1 MFNFSS
7 HDRMDEYTVTCLF
20 RSDTV
25 SDEKKFWQIRE
36 MTQTCE
42 IAVIGAGPVGGTLA
56 LALAARGRKVLLVDK
71 ADLKPMEHPDFDGR
85 AYAIAHGCQALLQE
99 AGLWERLPFSPCP
112 ILDID
117 VTDSKPGRPPSRL
130 MLHFDHKAVGDDPFG
145 WIIEA
150 RSVRVA
156 LNAALAESSVIV
168 RAPAKALVSCKA
180 DVATVQVE
188 DELFKAKLVVAA
200 EGRQSPLRAQAG
212 IGVTR
217 LPYNQTAVIFAIAHK
232 VPHNNVAL
240 EHFLPSGPF
249 AVLPMTGT
257 AEHPNLSAIVFT
269 ESDANAKLLYNMDD
283 TGLMRAVEARL
294 GDRLGQ
300 LELCGQR
307 WLYPLYAMYAARY
320 YDTRLALAGD
330 AAHGVHPI
338 AGQGLNLGLRD
349 AAALLDLAGAA
360 EDPGVDAVLRAYQ
373 AKQRPINLAMLLGM
387 DALDRLFST
396 NFPPVRLARDLGL
409 AAVERMPRLK
419 QRFMLA
425 AMGR

>member
-1 MFNFSS
+1 
-7 HDRMDEYTVTCLF
+7 
-20 RSDTV
+20 
-25 SDEKKFWQIRE
+25 
-36 MTQTCE
+36 MTQACD
-42 IAVIGAGPVGGTLA
+42 IAVVGAGPVGGTLA

-71 ADLKPMEHPDFDGR
+71 ADLKPMENPNFDGR
-85 AYAIAHGCQALLQE
+85 AYAIAHGCKPLLQE
-99 AGLWERLPFSPCP
+99 AGLWERLPFAPCP

-117 VTDSKPGRPPSRL
+117 VTDGKPGRAPSPL
-130 MLHFDHKAVGDDPFG
+130 KLHFDHKAVGDDPFG

-156 LNAALAESSVIV
+156 LNAALAESDVIV
-168 RAPAKALVSCKA
+168 RAPAEALVSRHA
-180 DVATVQVE
+180 ESAIVQVG
-188 DELFKAKLVVAA
+188 DERFKTKLVVAA
-200 EGRQSPLRAQAG
+200 EGRQSPLRNQAG
-212 IGVTR
+212 ISVTR
-217 LPYNQTAVIFAIAHK
+217 LPYKQTAVIFAVAHE

-240 EHFLPSGPF
+240 EHFLPGGPF

-257 AEHPNLSAIVFT
+257 AEHPNLSAVVFT
-269 ESDANAKLLYNMDD
+269 ESDTNAKLLYGMDD
-283 TGLMRAVEARL
+283 AGLLRAVQARL
-294 GDRLGQ
+294 GNRLGR
-300 LELCGQR
+300 LELAGRR

-360 EDPGVDAVLRAYQ
+360 DDPGAESALRAYQ
-373 AKQRPINLAMLLGM
+373 AKQRPINMAMLLGM
-387 DALDRLFST
+387 DALDRLFSN
-396 NFPPVRLARDLGL
+396 NFPPVRLVRDLGL

>member
-1 MFNFSS
+1 
-7 HDRMDEYTVTCLF
+7 
-20 RSDTV
+20 
-25 SDEKKFWQIRE
+25 
-36 MTQTCE
+36 MTNSCE
-42 IAVIGAGPVGGTLA
+42 IAVVGAGPVGGTLA

-85 AYAIAHGCQALLQE
+85 AYAIAHGCQAILQE
-99 AGLWERLPFSPCP
+99 AGLSEHLPFVPCP
-112 ILDID
+112 ILDLD
-117 VTDSKPGRPPSRL
+117 VTDGKPGRAPSPLR
-130 MLHFDHKAVGDDPFG
+130 LHFDHSAVGDDPFG

-156 LNAALAESSVIV
+156 LNAALAASDVIV
-168 RAPAKALVSCKA
+168 RAPAEALVSRHA
-180 DVATVQVE
+180 GGAIVQVG
-188 DELFKAKLVVAA
+188 DERFEAKLVVAA
-200 EGRQSPLRAQAG
+200 EGRQSPLRNQAG
-212 IGVTR
+212 ISVTR
-217 LPYNQTAVIFAIAHK
+217 LPYKQTAVIFALAHEA
-232 VPHNNVAL
+232 PHNNVAL
-240 EHFLPSGPF
+240 EHFLPGGPF

-257 AEHPNLSAIVFT
+257 PEHPNLSAIVFT
-269 ESDANAKLLYNMDD
+269 ESDANAKLLHGMDD
-283 TGLMRAVEARL
+283 AGLLREVHARL
-294 GDRLGQ
+294 GNRLGRLQ
-300 LELCGQR
+300 LAGRR

-349 AAALLDLAGAA
+349 AAALLELAGGAQ
-360 EDPGVDAVLRAYQ
+360 DPGAESVLRAYQ
-373 AKQRPINLAMLLGM
+373 ARQRPINMAMLLGM

-409 AAVERMPRLK
+409 AAVEHMPRLK

>member
-1 MFNFSS
+1 
-7 HDRMDEYTVTCLF
+7 
-20 RSDTV
+20 
-25 SDEKKFWQIRE
+25 

-56 LALAARGRKVLLVDK
+56 LALAARGRKVLLVDT

-85 AYAIAHGCQALLQE
+85 AYAIAQGCRPLLQE
-99 AGLWERLPFSPCP
+99 AGLWERLPFAPCP
-112 ILDID
+112 IKDID
-117 VTDSKPGRPPSRL
+117 VTDGKPGRAPSPL
-130 MLHFDHKAVGDDPFG
+130 KLHFDHRAVGDEPFG

-156 LNAALAESSVIV
+156 LNAALAESEVIV
-168 RAPAKALVSCKA
+168 RAPAQARVTRHE
-180 DVATVQVE
+180 DGVE
-188 DELFKAKLVVAA
+188 ISVGDEHFTAQLVVAA
-200 EGRQSPLRAQAG
+200 EGRQSPLRQQAG

-217 LPYNQTAVIFAIAHK
+217 LPYHQTAVIFALAHEK
-232 VPHNNVAL
+232 PHNNVAL
-240 EHFLPSGPF
+240 EHFLPGGPF

-257 AEHPNLSAIVFT
+257 DEHPNVSAIVFT
-269 ESDANAKLLYNMDD
+269 ESDANAKLLYGMDD
-283 TGLMRAVEARL
+283 AALLAQVQARL
-294 GDRLGQ
+294 GDRLGA
-300 LELCGQR
+300 LRPAGGR
-307 WLYPLYAMYAARY
+307 WLYPLYAMYASRY
-320 YDTRLALAGD
+320 YDTRLALVGD

-349 AAALLDLAGAA
+349 AAALLELAAPAQDPGAA
-360 EDPGVDAVLRAYQ
+360 SVLRAYQ
-373 AKQRPINLAMLLGM
+373 AKQRPVNMAMLLGM

-409 AAVERMPRLK
+409 AAVERLPRLK